1 MKKDPRGRKRRLSA
15 GMIAL
20 RVVAVLLL
28 TVVLLLLTLL
38 TAIFVL
44 EKGPSKAARDM
55 FVSSV
60 RETSAIGFLA
70 NLFLTDDEIAA
81 IENTQVEDVYV
92 PTDTTLINIEA
103 PNERSTDPS
112 GHWTLS
118 DLGLTDEDDDGIIL
132 DKVAG
137 EGYSGFML
145 IVRNPARVIMGSVVE
160 NFGRRGYT
168 VAELAEH
175 FDAVAGMNAGG
186 FQDPNGQGNG
196 SLPNSTLVFDGT
208 LYYDSWGNGT
218 GFAGFDDKYIL
229 HVGQFSR
236 QDIIDNNIQY
246 GAAFGPVLVA
256 NGVAKDDSFFNEA
269 VNPRT
274 AIGQRADGAVLMLVI
289 DGRQVTSLGARY
301 SDLVKIMLRYGAVN
315 ACNMDGGSSSMMWY
329 QGGYVNNTSSV
340 VGIRPIPSSWLVLK
354 EEAVS
359 HG

>member
-20 RVVAVLLL
+20 RVVVVLLL
-28 TVVLLLLTLL
+28 TVLLVLFTLL
-38 TAIFVL
+38 AVIFVL
-44 EKGPSKAARDM
+44 EKGPSKAARDS
-55 FVSSV
+55 FVSTV
-60 RETSAIGFLA
+60 RETSAVGFLA

-81 IENTQVEDVYV
+81 IESTPMENVYV
-92 PTDTTLINIEA
+92 PTDTTLINIET
-103 PNERSTDPS
+103 PEERSADPS

-137 EGYSGFML
+137 QGYSGFML

-160 NFGRRGYT
+160 SFGHRGYT
-168 VAELAEH
+168 VAELVEH

-196 SLPNSTLVFDGT
+196 SLPNSTLVFDGK
-208 LYYDSWGNGT
+208 LYYDDWGNGT

-229 HVGQFSR
+229 HVGQFSK
-236 QDIIDNNIQY
+236 QDILDNNIQY

-256 NGVAKDDSFFNEA
+256 NGVGQDDSFFNEA

-315 ACNMDGGSSSMMWY
+315 ACNMDGGSSSMLWY

-359 HG
+359 NG

>member
-1 MKKDPRGRKRRLSA
+1 MKKVLRGAKRRLSA
-15 GMIAL
+15 GKIAL
-20 RVVAVLLL
+20 RILAVFLV
-28 TVVLLLLTLL
+28 TVMLVLLTLL
-38 TAIFVL
+38 AAIFLL
-44 EKGPSKAARDM
+44 EKGPSTAARDM
-55 FVSSV
+55 FVSTV
-60 RETSAIGFLA
+60 RETSAVGFLA
-70 NLFLTDDEIAA
+70 NFFLTDEEIAA
-81 IENTQVEDVYV
+81 IENTPVEDVYV

-103 PNERSTDPS
+103 PGERSADPS

-160 NFGRRGYT
+160 SFGHRGYT
-168 VAELAEH
+168 VAELVAH

-218 GFAGFDDKYIL
+218 GFAGFDDKHIL
-229 HVGQFSR
+229 HVGQYSR

-301 SDLVKIMLRYGAVN
+301 SDLVKVMLRYGAVN

-359 HG
+359 NG